1 MAYAFIAVVS
11 FYFPVLSVLLMLSI
25 FKKLNLAQDI
35 LLAVL
40 KPWRSLLV
48 VLLIFVIVS
57 YYFALMAYYNYNE
70 KYSPN
75 CESFSGCFY
84 FVIDNTFKTDG
95 GFISMYEG
103 ILILLKKN

>member
-1 MAYAFIAVVS
+1 
-11 FYFPVLSVLLMLSI
+11 
-25 FKKLNLAQDI
+25 
-35 LLAVL
+35 
-40 KPWRSLLV
+40 
-48 VLLIFVIVS
+48 
-57 YYFALMAYYNYNE
+57 MAYYNYNE

-103 ILILLKKN
+103 ILILLKKKAKVIILVYKLLGI